1 MKIKKETIT
10 EFELYSLFNLEKN
23 RAYQYNP
30 PISSIINQI
39 NKTFDFIEDDSIHLR
54 YLSNSGILLIET
66 DDGSEIDR
74 ISINFV

>member
-1 MKIKKETIT
+1 MKITKDTIT
-10 EFELYSLFNLEKN
+10 EFELFSLFNLEKN
-23 RAYQYNP
+23 RVYQYNP
-30 PISSIINQI
+30 SIPVIINQI

-54 YLSNSGILLIET
+54 YLSNSGILLIES